1 MFGVPLILV
10 WALVSSTVVAQPKT
24 KGFTSLGTCLKRLT
38 TSKASTKTVY
48 EWIQPGEETSTST
61 SDEDPVEIGLSY
73 ITQKLDIQPDRLKVM
88 TSFID
93 YSGTAHVYGVPL
105 YLGFPIGNLHAAV
118 HVTNGQVFF
127 YSAIIIDNK
136 GLKKRSLPI
145 SESTVEKSSEEAVKA
160 AVNCLKVPFYSDVAP
175 VKESYSMDNVNIFVW
190 KFQLRDEPITRWF
203 EVRVD
208 LSTGDIVSMDDFKRD
223 FTYTAIELPNKSP
236 YNGFSEIVDPENL
249 QSSLYG
255 WSNGDKTVGN
265 NVLAKVKRGR
275 SFKTTTLGVF
285 SGGFDPMLPPQTLK
299 NTEMGVINAFYVA
312 NTFHDVFYAY
322 GFNEPAGNFQQNN
335 FKRGGKEGDPIIINI
350 QDSKKKNGAY
360 FYTPPDGQ
368 SGVLDLHIFTNT
380 EPNRDSA
387 LDNTVMIHELAHG
400 LSTRLTGGAH
410 ENMCMMKTESL
421 GLSEGYSD
429 IIAIIFTAKPE
440 DTRDTKK
447 VIGGYVQGDPEGMR
461 DYPYTTDMDVNPLT
475 YQDVAGEEDKHI
487 LGTIWGSL
495 LWEVYWNLV
504 DEYGFSANLHD
515 ATQNEGNIIFLQ
527 ILVGTLM
534 IQPCN
539 PTFASARDAMLATD
553 YAYYGGINKKLITKG
568 FAKRGLG
575 SIS

>member
-1 MFGVPLILV
+1 
-10 WALVSSTVVAQPKT
+10 
-24 KGFTSLGTCLKRLT
+24 
-38 TSKASTKTVY
+38 
-48 EWIQPGEETSTST
+48 
-61 SDEDPVEIGLSY
+61 
-73 ITQKLDIQPDRLKVM
+73 
-88 TSFID
+88 
-93 YSGTAHVYGVPL
+93 
-105 YLGFPIGNLHAAV
+105 
-118 HVTNGQVFF
+118 
-127 YSAIIIDNK
+127 
-136 GLKKRSLPI
+136 
-145 SESTVEKSSEEAVKA
+145 
-160 AVNCLKVPFYSDVAP
+160 
-175 VKESYSMDNVNIFVW
+175 MDNVNIFVW
-190 KFQLRDEPITRWF
+190 KFQLRDEPITQWF

-275 SFKTTTLGVF
+275 SFKTTTLGMF
-285 SGGFDPMLPPQTLK
+285 SGGFNPMSPPQTLK
-299 NTEMGVINAFYVA
+299 NTEMGVVNAFYVA

-421 GLSEGYSD
+421 GL
-429 IIAIIFTAKPE
+429 
-440 DTRDTKK
+440 
-447 VIGGYVQGDPEGMR
+447 M
-461 DYPYTTDMDVNPLT
+461 
-475 YQDVAGEEDKHI
+475 
-487 LGTIWGSL
+487 
-495 LWEVYWNLV
+495 YWDFV

-515 ATQNEGNIIFLQ
+515 ATQNEGNIMFLQ

-539 PTFASARDAMLATD
+539 PTFDSASDAMLATD

-568 FAKRGLG
+568 FSKRGLG